1 MKYLLLILPLAIF
14 GCASTSEDALYS
26 AMKKNPTKFMQTL
39 REVAEKAAQDDY
51 KQMKG
56 DRAAQREKDL
66 KSPRPVAVDDSRLIF
81 GTKDAPVTIVKYAD
95 FQCPA
100 CRVGYVT
107 LEKIKKKYP
116 TQIKMIHKNI
126 PLPMHP
132 QAPLAAEI
140 FEANLIL
147 DKTLAKKFYS
157 ELYEKQGQWASD
169 EKVWEIAKKVGISKE
184 KTLKE
189 LKKGTVAK
197 RIQEDLDEHEK
208 LGFNGTPM
216 YMING
221 VEMQGAPSEADLTA
235 LIEQILKK

>member
-1 MKYLLLILPLAIF
+1 MKHLFLILPLF
-14 GCASTSEDALYS
+14 FLGCASTSEDALYS
-26 AMKKNPTKFMQTL
+26 TMKKNPTKFMQTL
-39 REVAEKAAQDDY
+39 REVAEKAAQEEY

-56 DRAAQREKDL
+56 NRAEQQEKDL
-66 KSPRPVAVDDSRLIF
+66 KNPRPVAVDDSRLIF

-100 CRVGYVT
+100 CRIGYVT

-126 PLPMHP
+126 PLPMHL

-140 FEANLIL
+140 FEAHLII
-147 DKTLAKKFYS
+147 DKDLAKKFYS
-157 ELYEKQGQWASD
+157 ALYETQGQWASED
-169 EKVWEIAKKVGISKE
+169 KVWALAKKIGISKE
-184 KTLKE
+184 KTQKE
-189 LKKGTVAK
+189 LKKGVVTK
-197 RIQEDLDEHEK
+197 RIQEDLAEHEK

-221 VEMQGAPSEADLTA
+221 VEMQGAPSEGDLVE
-235 LIEQILKK
+235 LIEKILKK